1 MINKNISIFVFILF
15 IISIVSLSLGYKNSK
30 AFNSLEDRVTSVEKS
45 IITLQE
51 FTIKHDEIIYYNM
64 LSLYTALDSPKEDIE
79 AIKEMIK
86 SREKLWSINYKE
98 K

>member
-1 MINKNISIFVFILF
+1 MNHKVISIFIFIVFLMGVIG
-15 IISIVSLSLGYKNSK
+15 LSLGAKLLNKYDN
-30 AFNSLEDRVTSVEKS
+30 LEDRVTSTERS

-64 LSLYTALDSPKEDIE
+64 LSLYQLANSPHEDIE

-86 SREKLWSINYKE
+86 SREQLWSINYKE

>member
-1 MINKNISIFVFILF
+1 MKHKTINIFIFIIF
-15 IISIVSLSLGYKNSK
+15 IISIISLSLSAKLVNNYNH
-30 AFNSLEDRVTSVEKS
+30 LEDRVTSTERS

-64 LSLYTALDSPKEDIE
+64 LSLYQLADSPQEDIE

-86 SREKLWSINYKE
+86 SRESLWSINYKG